1 MSLQELPHML
11 ICGALRLTEGP
22 PLGSHRRC
30 TSLTFPS
37 LRLDPRPP
45 DHCPVLPPMPFR
57 FPDSFREQQNLLL
70 PASGRMLLWGGRG
83 AHPWVQDL
91 SSILIQTTI
100 PDLCTSR
107 ELSRWK
113 WSWKTHLPPHPPHS
127 STARY
132 GRRTCIRS
140 CLFGLGGGGRVEVY
154 LRISFEKEKVRFS
167 PSRRVSK

>member
-1 MSLQELPHML
+1 MWGSSPYS
-11 ICGALRLTEGP
+11 RTT
-22 PLGSHRRC
+22 LGSHRRC
-30 TSLTFPS
+30 TSLAFPP

-70 PASGRMLLWGGRG
+70 AASGRMLLGGG
-83 AHPWVQDL
+83 GHPWVQDL

-100 PDLCTSR
+100 PDLCTSH
-107 ELSRWK
+107 ESYQDENGHGK
-113 WSWKTHLPPHPPHS
+113 PTSHPPHS

-140 CLFGLGGGGRVEVY
+140 CLFGLGGGRQGGS
-154 LRISFEKEKVRFS
+154 LPQNLF
-167 PSRRVSK
+167 